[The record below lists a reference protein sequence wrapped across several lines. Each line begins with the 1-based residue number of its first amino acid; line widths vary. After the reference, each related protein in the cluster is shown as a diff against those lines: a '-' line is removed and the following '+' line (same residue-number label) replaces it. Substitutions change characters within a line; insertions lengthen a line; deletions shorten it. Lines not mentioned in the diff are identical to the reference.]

1 MKEKPQRPHSSQRLQ
16 RLDKIL
22 SHMGF
27 GTRSVIKQKVREGA
41 VTVNGVPV
49 KDSGLQ
55 IHPESDQITFAGQR
69 VAYREYIYLL
79 MNKPAGVISATE
91 DHREKTVV
99 DLLSSEYTTFHPFPV
114 GRLDK
119 DTEGLLLLTNDGVL
133 AHQLLSPRKKV
144 PKVYLAKVL
153 GEMTSADVEHF
164 QHGVTLDDGYVTLP
178 AQLSIDQVSDD
189 TALGLITWVKLTITE
204 GKFHQV
210 KRMVE
215 AVGKKVVY
223 LKRLSMG
230 TLQLDDQLALGEVR
244 ELTSEE
250 LDQIRN
256 GVK

>member
-1 MKEKPQRPHSSQRLQ
+1 MKGKQQRPQGLQ

-27 GTRSVIKQKVREGA
+27 GTRSVIKQRVREGA
-41 VTVNGVPV
+41 VTVNGVQV

-55 IHPESDQITFAGQR
+55 IHPGVDQITFAGEQ
-69 VAYREYIYLL
+69 VNYREHIYLL

-99 DLLSSEYTTFHPFPV
+99 DLLSSEYATFQPFPV

-119 DTEGLLLLTNDGVL
+119 DTEGLLILTNDGIL

-153 GEMTSADVEHF
+153 GEMTAADAEHF

-178 AQLSIDQVSDD
+178 AHLSIDQVCVDP
-189 TALGLITWVKLTITE
+189 ALGVISWVKLTIME

-230 TLQLDDQLALGEVR
+230 ALQLDDQLALGEVR
-244 ELTSEE
+244 ELTPEE
-250 LDQIRN
+250 LHQIRKE
-256 GVK
+256 VK